1 MELARFFLAI
11 APDELLRGQLASLCA
26 TLKPRFATEPWRWV
40 ASENYHLTPAFIG
53 TVRRSDIA
61 RTAPRLALV
70 MAGLE
75 HFGYRL
81 TRLGCFPDT
90 RRPRAIAALPER
102 QAALESWQVPL
113 VAALEAGG
121 IAVERRAFRAHLTL
135 ARWRGRQAPARPLEE
150 TIALQGVAN
159 AIVMYESRDGR
170 YLPQFTL
177 AAGRG
182 ANHAR

>member
-11 APDELLRGQLASLCA
+11 APDELLRGELASLCA
-26 TLKPRFATEPWRWV
+26 TLKPRYAAEPLRWV
-40 ASENYHLTPAFIG
+40 ATENYHLTLAFIG
-53 TVRRSDIA
+53 AVRRSDIA
-61 RTAPRLALV
+61 RTAPGLAQV

-75 HFGYRL
+75 RFGYRL

-90 RRPRAIAALPER
+90 RHPRAIAALPEQ
-102 QAALESWQVPL
+102 QAALESWQLPL
-113 VAALEAGG
+113 VAALEAAG

-135 ARWRGRQAPARPLEE
+135 ARWRGKQSPARSLDE
-150 TIALQGVAN
+150 TIALQGVAS

-182 ANHAR
+182 VSHAR

>member
-40 ASENYHLTPAFIG
+40 ASENYHLTLAFIG

-75 HFGYRL
+75 HFGYRPVSY
-81 TRLGCFPDT
+81 T
-90 RRPRAIAALPER
+90 
-102 QAALESWQVPL
+102 
-113 VAALEAGG
+113 
-121 IAVERRAFRAHLTL
+121 HLTL
-135 ARWRGRQAPARPLEE
+135 PTSDL
-150 TIALQGVAN
+150 V
-159 AIVMYESRDGR
+159 
-170 YLPQFTL
+170 
-177 AAGRG
+177 
-182 ANHAR
+182 